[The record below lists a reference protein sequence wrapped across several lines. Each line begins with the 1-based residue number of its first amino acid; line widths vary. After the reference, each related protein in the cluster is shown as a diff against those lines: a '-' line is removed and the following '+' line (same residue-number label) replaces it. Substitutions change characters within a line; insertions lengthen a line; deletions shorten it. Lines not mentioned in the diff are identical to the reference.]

1 MDAGAGQQA
10 LSTPSSLNK
19 GLNNTMK
26 RKRAVV
32 PKKTPNTNIPVRQN
46 MICTYIKLTPF
57 LNFNNINVPNYL
69 LFIDIYIKF
78 RKW

>member
-1 MDAGAGQQA
+1 MDLTTGQQA
-10 LSTPSSLNK
+10 LSTPSSINK

-46 MICTYIKLTPF
+46 MICTSLQISRYFQVLLIKR
-57 LNFNNINVPNYL
+57 NFS
-69 LFIDIYIKF
+69 
-78 RKW
+78 

>member
-1 MDAGAGQQA
+1 MDTGAGQQA

-32 PKKTPNTNIPVRQN
+32 PKKTPNPNNPVRQN
-46 MICTYIKLTPF
+46 MMHIIHKT
-57 LNFNNINVPNYL
+57 N
-69 LFIDIYIKF
+69 DIF
-78 RKW
+78 C

>member
-1 MDAGAGQQA
+1 MLTSEKYLFLFRKKVDLTTGQQA
-10 LSTPSSLNK
+10 LSTPSSINK

-46 MICTYIKLTPF
+46 MI
-57 LNFNNINVPNYL
+57 
-69 LFIDIYIKF
+69 
-78 RKW
+78 